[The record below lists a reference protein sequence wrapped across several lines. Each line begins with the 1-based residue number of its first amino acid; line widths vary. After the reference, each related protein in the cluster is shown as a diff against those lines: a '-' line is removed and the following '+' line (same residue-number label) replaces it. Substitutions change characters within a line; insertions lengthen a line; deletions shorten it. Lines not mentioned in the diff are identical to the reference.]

1 MGNIVVDRFN
11 VKASLYLLTH
21 AHTDHMRGLRKGWS
35 KGPILCSDE
44 TGRVIQALYGV
55 PKSLIAI
62 IAPGEEV
69 EVFGAVIKAYEA
81 NHCPG
86 ALMFKVKQEAE
97 ENDSG
102 KVEVY
107 TGDFRL
113 NERIRGILHEF
124 EGTDICYLDM
134 TYNNPSFRFP
144 PQSHAIHQ
152 VIAVLEACEGKDSF
166 IGIYTIGKNKVVKA
180 VSKHFGVPVYVP
192 EKTYKVYQALNMEE
206 IVTKNAE
213 DTWISAYS
221 RGFLEKPKAE
231 NQLFYKISMGYT
243 VIPTGWAC
251 IMKSRNRKGGRIE
264 YVAYSE
270 HNDYYEL
277 QQFIRTVKP
286 KKIVNFHRG
295 K

>member
-1 MGNIVVDRFN
+1 MGKIVVDRFN

-35 KGPILCSDE
+35 KGPILCSEE

-55 PKSLIAI
+55 PKSLIPT
-62 IAPGEEV
+62 IAPGEEIK
-69 EVFGAVIKAYEA
+69 VFGAVIKAYDA

-86 ALMFKVKQEAE
+86 ALMFRVERE
-97 ENDSG
+97 EEGNDKG

-113 NERIRGILHEF
+113 NDSMRGILHEF
-124 EGTDICYLDM
+124 EGADVCYLDM
-134 TYNNPSFRFP
+134 TYNNPCFMFP
-144 PQSHAIHQ
+144 PQSHAIQQ
-152 VIAVLEACEGKDSF
+152 VIEVLETCEGKDSF
-166 IGIYTIGKNKVVKA
+166 IGIYNIGKNKVVKA

-192 EKTYKVYQALNMEE
+192 ERTYRVYQALDMGE
-206 IVTKNAE
+206 IVTKNME
-213 DTWISAYS
+213 DTCISAYS
-221 RGFLEKPKAE
+221 RGFLEKPKVDSP
-231 NQLFYKISMGYT
+231 LFYKISMGYT

-251 IMKSRNRKGGRIE
+251 IMKPRNRRGRRIE

-277 QQFIRTVKP
+277 QEFIKTIKP
-286 KKIVNFHRG
+286 KKIVNFHRR

>member
-1 MGNIVVDRFN
+1 MVDRFN

-35 KGPILCSDE
+35 KGPILCSEE
-44 TGRVIQALYGV
+44 TSRVIQALYGV

-86 ALMFKVKQEAE
+86 ALMFKVKHKAE
-97 ENDSG
+97 ENYKG

-113 NERIRGILHEF
+113 NERIREVLHEF

-134 TYNNPSFRFP
+134 TYNNPSFMFP
-144 PQSHAIHQ
+144 PQSHAIQQ
-152 VIAVLEACEGKDSF
+152 VISVLETCEGKDSF
-166 IGIYTIGKNKVVKA
+166 IGIYTIGKNKIVKA
-180 VSKHFGVPVYVP
+180 VSKHFGVSVYVP
-192 EKTYKVYQALNMEE
+192 EKTYRAYQALNMEE
-206 IVTKNAE
+206 VVTKNAE

-221 RGFLEKPKAE
+221 RGFLEKPKVD
-231 NQLFYKISMGYT
+231 NPLFYKISMGYT

-251 IMKSRNRKGGRIE
+251 IMKSRNRRGRRIE

-277 QQFIRTVKP
+277 QEFIRAVKP
-286 KKIVNFHRG
+286 KKIVNFHSR